1 MDELVVDPGRCV
13 GAGHCAW
20 LAPDLFD
27 QDAAAGVVVWR
38 GGVADL
44 LDSDVL
50 REVVA
55 LCPSG
60 ALRWARHPPS

>member
-1 MDELVVDPGRCV
+1 MAEIVVDPGRCV
-13 GAGHCAW
+13 GAGHCVR

-27 QDAAAGVVVWR
+27 LDEAVGVVMWR
-38 GGVADL
+38 GGVPDP
-44 LDSDVL
+44 LDGDAL

-60 ALRWARHPPS
+60 ALRWVEPTSS